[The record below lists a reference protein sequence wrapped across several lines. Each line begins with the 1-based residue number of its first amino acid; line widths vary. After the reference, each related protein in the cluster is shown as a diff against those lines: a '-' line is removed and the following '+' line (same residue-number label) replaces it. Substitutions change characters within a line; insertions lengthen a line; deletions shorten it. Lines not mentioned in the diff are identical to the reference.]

1 MRDGRGTR
9 NRIRR
14 GASLIEFALC
24 AILFFM
30 LYFGVMS
37 WAWAFFQHQTIT
49 WRVSDAAR
57 WAAANRAG
65 ANKGDEVASEYIK
78 NIVMCGTTAACGSTT
93 NSFYSVG
100 NIDVEHFDRNDQV
113 DPTGTFP
120 PVSRYYIRVT
130 VQNYQIRHFI
140 PGFGGTFIGRPIHA
154 IQPMECQ
161 KANGNCWDWN

>member
-1 MRDGRGTR
+1 MKR
-9 NRIRR
+9 NRKPGRR
-14 GASLIEFALC
+14 GASLVEFALG
-24 AILFFM
+24 AMIFFM

-57 WAAANRAG
+57 WAAANRADDLN
-65 ANKGDEVASEYIK
+65 AIR
-78 NIVMCGTTAACGSTT
+78 NIIMCGSTAACGSTS
-93 NSFYSVG
+93 NSFYTIG
-100 NIDVEHFDRNDQV
+100 NIDIQHFSRSDQI

-120 PVSRYYIRVT
+120 AVTRYYIRVT

-140 PGFGGTFIGRPIHA
+140 PGFSGTATGKPISS

-161 KANGNCWDWN
+161 VSSGNCWNWN